1 MSTDEKGSGRMEKKP
16 EVMPM
21 TNEQSREM
29 NILARLDELE
39 RLKANTTDPA
49 MLEYIA
55 EREKVLRTALTSP

>member
-1 MSTDEKGSGRMEKKP
+1 MDKKQ

-29 NILARLDELE
+29 MILARLDELE

>member
-1 MSTDEKGSGRMEKKP
+1 MENKP

-21 TNEQSREM
+21 TNEQSREL
-29 NILARLDELE
+29 NLLARLDELE

>member
-1 MSTDEKGSGRMEKKP
+1 MEKKP

-29 NILARLDELE
+29 TILARLDELE
-39 RLKANTTDPA
+39 RLKTRTTDPA

-55 EREKVLRTALTSP
+55 EREKVLRSALTSP